1 MAADLTVAANKRARG
16 EIMSLLYSVQPIPVE
31 VRTLTNSLLESNRV
45 SIPNIAQ
52 YIDYLSGKGYIT
64 VISEEDASQIL
75 CGVVPPSAFVKLT
88 PAGVDLVEGT
98 TEDPGVDV

>member
-1 MAADLTVAANKRARG
+1 MAADLTIQANKRARG
-16 EIMSLLYSVQPIPVE
+16 EIMALLYSVQPMPVE

-45 SIPNIAQ
+45 SVPNIAQ

-64 VISEEDASQIL
+64 VIGEEDAAKIL
-75 CGVVPPSAFVKLT
+75 RGVLPPSAFVKLT